1 MNNSPDKVSAT
12 SKESLARE
20 NKKMTRYEQ
29 LMNKSAACRDL
40 ARATKGYMQKVW
52 NRHADDLKKIA
63 NNLTLAEASMVVA
76 DEK

>member
-1 MNNSPDKVSAT
+1 
-12 SKESLARE
+12 
-20 NKKMTRYEQ
+20 MTRYEQ
-29 LMNKSAACRDL
+29 LMNKSASCRDL

-63 NNLTLAEASMVVA
+63 NNLTFAEASMVVA

>member
-12 SKESLARE
+12 SNESLA
-20 NKKMTRYEQ
+20 MYEQ
-29 LMNKSAACRDL
+29 LMNKSDACRDL

-63 NNLTLAEASMVVA
+63 NNLTFAEASMVVA